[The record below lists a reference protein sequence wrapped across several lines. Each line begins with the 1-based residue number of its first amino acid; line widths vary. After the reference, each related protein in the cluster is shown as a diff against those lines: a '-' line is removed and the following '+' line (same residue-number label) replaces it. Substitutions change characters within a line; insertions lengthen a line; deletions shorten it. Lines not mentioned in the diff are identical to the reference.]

1 MPSDTRGAEYLT
13 SVERLWSVW
22 GAWLEADYLA
32 LAQPLAHAGS
42 AALSNIGKCSNID
55 TVSCLIYF
63 HL

>member
-1 MPSDTRGAEYLT
+1 M
-13 SVERLWSVW
+13 ERLWSVW

-32 LAQPLAHAGS
+32 LDQPLAHAGS
-42 AALSNIGKCSNID
+42 AALYNIGKCSNID